1 MTRFSSFLLFIPA
14 IVCLAQTGLAR
25 DTVEVQWNS
34 TVRECCH
41 LLRFPQ
47 GWQMPK
53 FVPKGDGTW
62 EVYGSI
68 TLEEAD
74 YEFRIPGEL
83 STRFLVRAFDTYL
96 RHYTK
101 NFYEVDLADPHA
113 IPYPASEDAW
123 NSATIVPLRY
133 KGPAAAQEKF
143 VQSRG
148 FRFPPSGDH
157 SHGYTLSPDRAVL
170 IIQSWTGTLGPSGGS
185 DVPGD
190 FSISLKFGDAHGK
203 LFFDAYNADT
213 GKKLVTIVTKFINIL
228 PEEVFDKTGWVT
240 ERYFFVPLDERRD
253 KSLICD
259 FGRNRK

>member
-1 MTRFSSFLLFIPA
+1 MKRFSSILLFIPA
-14 IVCLAQTGLAR
+14 IVCLPQTGLAR
-25 DTVEVQWNS
+25 DTLEVQWNAD
-34 TVRECCH
+34 VREYCH

-47 GWQMPK
+47 GWQIPK
-53 FVPKGDGTW
+53 FVPKVDGTL

-68 TLEEAD
+68 TLAGAD
-74 YEFRIPGEL
+74 YEFRIPGVL
-83 STRFLVRAFDTYL
+83 STRFLVRAVDDYPK
-96 RHYTK
+96 HYTT
-101 NFYEVDLADPHA
+101 NIYEVDLADPHV
-113 IPYPASEDAW
+113 IPYPAREAAW
-123 NSATIVPLRY
+123 NSATVVPLRY
-133 KGPAAAQEKF
+133 KGPAAAQEKL
-143 VQSRG
+143 VQLRE

-170 IIQSWTGTLGPSGGS
+170 IIQSWSGTLGPGGGS

-203 LFFDAYNADT
+203 LFFDAYDADT
-213 GKKLVTIVTKFINIL
+213 GKKLVTIVTKFVNIL

-253 KSLICD
+253 KCFICD